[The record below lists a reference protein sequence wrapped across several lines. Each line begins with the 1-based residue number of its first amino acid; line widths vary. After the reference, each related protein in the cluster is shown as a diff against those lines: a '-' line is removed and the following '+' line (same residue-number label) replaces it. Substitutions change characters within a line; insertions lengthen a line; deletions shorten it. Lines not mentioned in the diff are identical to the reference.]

1 MRLNKKI
8 TALMLCTSLCLN
20 NLSGVYASD
29 NGASSA
35 DANITKYQNDTNFYD
50 EYMEFERESDISE
63 LDDKGSEFQTKRLI
77 VEGEVDKDILD
88 HIDDKD
94 VLVTDSGYSVISFA
108 DEEHTKEAY
117 DYLRKNNEIKSVSGE
132 NVYGVNDINE
142 EYYVEDADINWE
154 RNSVYSEDYTANDFL
169 RKDNLSWGSD
179 FIESPFLVD
188 YIKDSKDINK
198 KDVVVAVIDTGVNV
212 KHSIF
217 EDRIVD
223 GARSFVFSEPGID
236 DKYGHG
242 THIAGI
248 IVDNTPSNVKIL
260 PIKALGANGKGSD
273 LSISAA
279 IDYAVE
285 MGVDAINMSL
295 GGKAT
300 WTTSLV
306 EDSIKNAKNNG
317 ISVVVSAG
325 NENDNADECSPSRSD
340 ACITVSACD
349 DKGNIADFS
358 NYGDCVDVCAP
369 GVSIYSSYK
378 SMYGYLDTYNY
389 ESGTSMATPY
399 VTSAICMVKMLN
411 KDFDVNQVEEFI
423 EEHVDEYVADK
434 NYGSG
439 IIDLGSYLDGERCSD
454 VIFDHSSGN
463 PGDNPIEVKLS
474 CATEG
479 ASIYYTTDNT
489 TPSVNNG
496 TKYSEPI
503 IVEHKAQIKAIAI
516 NEGLLN
522 SNVTKAEYIDDNEV
536 FDSDYLVRDGV
547 ICGFKGNIGLLSL
560 RDGLEIQGQKITE
573 IGYRAF
579 RKSKVGD
586 LVISEDIVKLGEEA
600 FADSP
605 VEHVYFLGQIKY
617 IGSRCFYN
625 CKNYNVACSRL
636 TSCAYVGDEAFGK
649 CPKAEYIELPSCLH
663 VGKNI
668 AKECENL
675 KVIGAPKCKNVEN
688 DCGKVIDKNTTFQ
701 AYTGEGVKVTSNVDE
716 YIYLYYELDEKVYG
730 GKVEKGQTVIVPK
743 NVDIYAMYNN
753 SFKYLDFNG
762 DSVGYY
768 VSDLGME
775 VESVDYCI
783 KEDTVISYSE
793 KSVKNDVSE
802 ALVSFE
808 DDVIHA
814 ENGEIPNIKVSL
826 FGTELKEEDMDIV
839 CEDVLKA
846 GIAKMVITGKGD
858 YKGVKEVYY
867 YVSEKKDNEVI
878 EDNNKE
884 TDKKDDSKS
893 DVKISVV
900 TNDKLDGKN
909 TSDCENT
916 SKLIKKSAIKKA
928 RYSKGKLR
936 LVWKKVKNINGYQ
949 IAISSSKK
957 FKKNVKTIN
966 IKKSSCYKKIIKK
979 LKNKKLSLRFKKK
992 KAVYVRIRTFVKN
1005 DGKNTYSLWSKVVK
1019 VKY

>member
-8 TALMLCTSLCLN
+8 IALMLCTSFCLN

-50 EYMEFERESDISE
+50 EYMEFECESDISE

-108 DEEHTKEAY
+108 DEEDTKEAY

-142 EYYVEDADINWE
+142 EYYDEDADINWE

-188 YIKDSKDINK
+188 YIMDSKDINK

-223 GARSFVFSEPGID
+223 GARSYVFSEPSID

-242 THIAGI
+242 THVAGI

-306 EDSIKNAKNNG
+306 EDSIKNAKKNG

-325 NENDNADECSPSRSD
+325 NENDNADECSPSRCD

-349 DKGNIADFS
+349 DEGNIADFS

-389 ESGTSMATPY
+389 ESGTSMATPF
-399 VTSAICMVKMLN
+399 VTSALCMVKMLHD
-411 KDFDVNQVEEFI
+411 DFNVNQVEEFI
-423 EEHVDEYVADK
+423 EGHVRDYEADK

-439 IIDLGSYLDGERCSD
+439 IINVGSYLDGERCSD
-454 VIFDHSSGN
+454 VIFDHSSGDMGEN
-463 PGDNPIEVKLS
+463 GGEVKLS
-474 CATEG
+474 CDTEG
-479 ASIYYTTDNT
+479 ASIYYTLDNS
-489 TPSVNNG
+489 TPSINNG

-503 IVEHKAQIKAIAI
+503 SVKNRAQIKAIAI
-516 NEGLLN
+516 KEGMLN
-522 SNVTKAEYIDDNEV
+522 SNVTKAEYIDSHQV
-536 FDSDYLVRDGV
+536 FDSDFLIRDGV
-547 ICGFKGNIGLLSL
+547 ICGFKGNTGYLRF
-560 RDGLEIQGQKITE
+560 RDGEKIQGQKITE

-579 RKSKVGD
+579 RKAKVGTVFLTD
-586 LVISEDIVKLGEEA
+586 DIVKLGEEA
-600 FADSP
+600 FANSP
-605 VEHVYFLGQIKY
+605 VYEVYFLGGVKY

-625 CKNYNVACSRL
+625 CKNYRIYSSFLCNLV
-636 TSCAYVGDEAFGK
+636 YVGDEAFGK
-649 CPKAEYIELPSCLH
+649 CTTAEDISLPNCLH
-663 VGKNI
+663 IGKNVI
-668 AKECENL
+668 SECNTL
-675 KVIGAPKCKNVEN
+675 KVLCAPKCKNVVN
-688 DCGKVIDKNTTFQ
+688 DCGTVIDKDTKLKSY
-701 AYTGEGVKVTSNVDE
+701 AGEGVLIYSDIDE
-716 YIYLYYELDEKVYG
+716 DIYLYYEHGDKVYG
-730 GKVEKGQTVIVPK
+730 GKLEKGDSVFVPK
-743 NVDIYAMYNN
+743 NKSIYVLYNN
-753 SFKYLDFNG
+753 SFRYLNFNG
-762 DSVGYY
+762 ESIGYY
-768 VSDLGME
+768 APGLGTE
-775 VESVDYCI
+775 NEYIEYTAS
-783 KEDTVISYSE
+783 KDTVISYSD
-793 KSVKNDVSE
+793 KSVRNDVSE

-808 DDVIHA
+808 DEVIYVGSDVV
-814 ENGEIPNIKVSL
+814 PNITVSL
-826 FGTELKEEDMDIV
+826 FGTELKTDDIDIV
-839 CEDVLKA
+839 CEEISKT

-858 YKGVKEVYY
+858 YIGEKEVYY

-884 TDKKDDSKS
+884 TDKKDDSKGDGNANS
-893 DVKISVV
+893 SVV
-900 TNDKLDGKN
+900 TNDKINGKN
-909 TSDCENT
+909 TSDSENT
-916 SKLIKKSAIKKA
+916 YKLIKKSAINKA

-966 IKKSSCYKKIIKK
+966 IKKSSCYKKNIKK

-1005 DGKNTYSLWSKVVK
+1005 GGKNTYSLW
-1019 VKY
+1019 